1 MPPAFTQGR
10 LLKGEKMSDI
20 WSLFDKIKKT
30 EKVSGPP
37 EYIIVGL
44 GNPGKD
50 YETTRHNTGF
60 MAMDVISDKMGIHID
75 RLKFKALTAAGEL
88 GGHRVFLIK
97 PQTFMNLSGEAVFS
111 AMDFY
116 KIPLER
122 VIVIYDDTTL
132 DVGKMRIRK
141 KGSAG
146 GHNGIKSI
154 IALCGGDNFPRIK
167 IGIGK
172 KPDGWDLADWV
183 LGKYSEDDLRT
194 LSGMYENA
202 AEAAKLIMDGKID
215 DAMNKFN

>member
-1 MPPAFTQGR
+1 
-10 LLKGEKMSDI
+10 MSDI

-50 YETTRHNTGF
+50 YEKTRHNTGF
-60 MAMDVISDKMGIHID
+60 MAMDKISEKTNAKID
-75 RLKFKALTAAGEL
+75 RLKYKALTAACDF
-88 GGHRVFLIK
+88 GGHSVLLMK
-97 PQTFMNLSGEAVFS
+97 PQTFMNLSGEAVFP

-116 KIPLER
+116 KIPIEK

-154 IALCGGDNFPRIK
+154 IGLCGGDNFPRIK

-183 LGKYSEDDLRT
+183 LGKYSEEDLKT
-194 LSGMYENA
+194 LDGMYENA

>member
-1 MPPAFTQGR
+1 
-10 LLKGEKMSDI
+10 MSDI

-30 EKVSGPP
+30 ENVQGPP

-44 GNPGKD
+44 GNPGRE
-50 YETTRHNTGF
+50 YEITRHNTGF
-60 MAMDVISDKMGIHID
+60 MALDLFSDKMNTHID
-75 RLKFKALTAAGEL
+75 HLKFKALTACGEL
-88 GGHRVFLIK
+88 GGHRVLLMK
-97 PQTFMNLSGEAVFS
+97 PQTFMNLSGEAVFA

-116 KIPLER
+116 KIPLEK
-122 VIVIYDDTTL
+122 VIVVFDDTTL

-154 IALCGGDNFPRIK
+154 IANCGGDNFPRIK

-183 LGKYSEDDLRT
+183 LGKYSEDDLKT
-194 LSGMYENA
+194 LSTMYENSF
-202 AEAAKLIMDGKID
+202 EAARLIMDGKAE
-215 DAMNKFN
+215 DAMGKFN

>member
-1 MPPAFTQGR
+1 
-10 LLKGEKMSDI
+10 MSDI

-50 YETTRHNTGF
+50 YEITRHNTGF
-60 MAMDVISDKMGIHID
+60 MALDLISDKIGVHID
-75 RLKFKALTAAGEL
+75 RLKFKALTACGEI
-88 GGHRVFLIK
+88 GGHMVLLMK

-116 KIPLER
+116 KIPLEK
-122 VIVIYDDTTL
+122 VIVIFDDTTL

-154 IALCGGDNFPRIK
+154 ISCCGGDNFPRIK

-183 LGKYSEDDLRT
+183 LGKYSDEDLKT
-194 LSGMYENA
+194 LSTMYENSF
-202 AEAAKLIMDGKID
+202 EAAKLIMDGKAE
-215 DAMNKFN
+215 DAMGKFN

>member
-1 MPPAFTQGR
+1 
-10 LLKGEKMSDI
+10 MSDI

-50 YETTRHNTGF
+50 YEKTRHNTGF
-60 MAMDVISDKMGIHID
+60 MAMDKISDMAGVHID
-75 RLKFKALTAAGEL
+75 RLKYKALTSVCEF
-88 GGHRVFLIK
+88 GGKSVLLMK
-97 PQTFMNLSGEAVFS
+97 PQTYMNLSGEAVFA

-116 KIPLER
+116 KIPLDK

-132 DVGKMRIRK
+132 EVGKMRIRK

-154 IALCGGDNFPRIK
+154 IACCGGDEFPRIK
-167 IGIGK
+167 VGIGK
-172 KPDGWDLADWV
+172 KPEGWDLADWV
-183 LGKYSEDDLRT
+183 LGKYSEDDLKV
-194 LSGMYENA
+194 LEGMYEKS
-202 AEAAKLIMDGKID
+202 AEAAKLIMSGKTD
-215 DAMNKFN
+215 EAMNKFN

>member
-1 MPPAFTQGR
+1 
-10 LLKGEKMSDI
+10 MSDI

-50 YETTRHNTGF
+50 YEITRHNTGF
-60 MAMDVISDKMGIHID
+60 MAMDLLSDKLGVHID
-75 RLKFKALTAAGEL
+75 RLKFKAFTTVCEFN
-88 GGHRVFLIK
+88 GHQVLLMK
-97 PQTFMNLSGEAVFS
+97 PQTFMNLSGEAVFA

-116 KIPLER
+116 KIPLEK

-132 DVGKMRIRK
+132 EVGKMRIRK

-154 IALCGGDNFPRIK
+154 ISLCGGENFPRIK

-183 LGKYSEDDLRT
+183 LGKYSEEDLKT
-194 LSGMYENA
+194 LQGMYENSV
-202 AEAAKLIMDGKID
+202 EAAKLIMEGKAE
-215 DAMNKFN
+215 DAMGKFN

>member
-1 MPPAFTQGR
+1 
-10 LLKGEKMSDI
+10 MSDI

-50 YETTRHNTGF
+50 YEKTRHNTGF
-60 MAMDVISDKMGIHID
+60 MALDLISDKIGTHID
-75 RLKFKALTAAGEL
+75 RLKFKALTTVSEI
-88 GGHRVFLIK
+88 GGHQVLLMK
-97 PQTFMNLSGEAVFS
+97 PQTFMNLSGEAVFA

-116 KIPLER
+116 KIPLNK
-122 VIVIYDDTTL
+122 VIVVFDDTTL

-146 GHNGIKSI
+146 GHNGLKSI
-154 IALCGGDNFPRIK
+154 IACCGGDDFPRIK

-172 KPDGWDLADWV
+172 KPHPEYDLADWV
-183 LGKYSEDDLRT
+183 LSRFKSDELKLLDEVFERST
-194 LSGMYENA
+194 P
-202 AEAAKLIMDGKID
+202 AAKLIVADKID
-215 DAMNKFN
+215 EAMNKYSR

>member
-1 MPPAFTQGR
+1 
-10 LLKGEKMSDI
+10 MSDI

-44 GNPGKD
+44 GTPGKD
-50 YETTRHNTGF
+50 YEITRHNTGF
-60 MAMDVISDKMGIHID
+60 MAMDKIAEKANVKID

-88 GGHRVFLIK
+88 GGKRVFFMK
-97 PQTFMNLSGEAVFS
+97 PQTFMNLSGEAVFA

-116 KIPLER
+116 KIPLDK
-122 VIVIYDDTTL
+122 VIVIFDDTTL

-146 GHNGIKSI
+146 GHNGLKSI

-172 KPDGWDLADWV
+172 KPEGWDLADWV
-183 LGKYSEDDLRT
+183 LGKYSEEDLKT
-194 LSGMYENA
+194 LGGMYENSF
-202 AEAAKLIMDGKID
+202 EAVKLIMDGKAEE
-215 DAMNKFN
+215 AMGKFN

>member
-1 MPPAFTQGR
+1 
-10 LLKGEKMSDI
+10 MSDI

-50 YETTRHNTGF
+50 YEITRHNTGF
-60 MAMDVISDKMGIHID
+60 MALDLISDKIGVHID
-75 RLKFKALTAAGEL
+75 RLKFKALTACGEI
-88 GGHRVFLIK
+88 GGHRVLLMK

-116 KIPLER
+116 KIPLEK
-122 VIVIYDDTTL
+122 VIVIFDDTTL

-154 IALCGGDNFPRIK
+154 ISCCGGDNFPRIK

-183 LGKYSEDDLRT
+183 LGKYSDEDLKT
-194 LSGMYENA
+194 LSTMYENSF
-202 AEAAKLIMDGKID
+202 EAAKLIMDGKAE
-215 DAMNKFN
+215 DAMGKFN

>member
-1 MPPAFTQGR
+1 
-10 LLKGEKMSDI
+10 MSDI

-50 YETTRHNTGF
+50 YEKTRHNTGF
-60 MAMDVISDKMGIHID
+60 MAMDKISDMAKVHID
-75 RLKFKALTAAGEL
+75 RLKYKALTSACEF
-88 GGHRVFLIK
+88 GGKSVLLMK
-97 PQTFMNLSGEAVFS
+97 PQTYMNLSGEAVFA

-116 KIPLER
+116 KIPLEK

-132 DVGKMRIRK
+132 EVGKMRIRK

-154 IALCGGDNFPRIK
+154 IACCGGDEFPRIK

-172 KPDGWDLADWV
+172 KPEGWDLADWV
-183 LGKYSEDDLRT
+183 LGKYSEDDLKV
-194 LSGMYENA
+194 LDGMYEKS
-202 AEAAKLIMDGKID
+202 AEAAKLIMSGKTD
-215 DAMNKFN
+215 EAMNKFN

>member
-1 MPPAFTQGR
+1 MN
-10 LLKGEKMSDI
+10 DI

-30 EKVSGPP
+30 EKVSVPP

-50 YETTRHNTGF
+50 YEKTRHNTGF
-60 MAMDVISDKMGIHID
+60 MALDKFSDKIGVPID
-75 RLKFKALTAAGEL
+75 RLKFKALTTPCEMA
-88 GGHRVFLIK
+88 GHRVLLVK
-97 PQTFMNLSGEAVFS
+97 PQTFMNLSGEAVFA

-116 KIPLER
+116 KIPVEK
-122 VIVIYDDTTL
+122 VIVVYDDTTL
-132 DVGKMRIRK
+132 EVGKMRIRK

-154 IALCGGDNFPRIK
+154 IACSGGDTFPRIK

-172 KPDGWDLADWV
+172 KPEGWDLADWV
-183 LGKYSEDDLRT
+183 LGKYSEEDLKT
-194 LSGMYENA
+194 LDGMYENA
-202 AEAAKLIMDGKID
+202 FEAAKLIMDGKTE

>member
-1 MPPAFTQGR
+1 
-10 LLKGEKMSDI
+10 MSDI

-50 YETTRHNTGF
+50 YEITRHNTGF
-60 MAMDVISDKMGIHID
+60 MALDLISDKIGVHID
-75 RLKFKALTAAGEL
+75 RLKFKALTACSEI
-88 GGHRVFLIK
+88 GGHMVLLMK

-116 KIPLER
+116 KIPLEK
-122 VIVIYDDTTL
+122 VIVIFDDTTL

-154 IALCGGDNFPRIK
+154 ISCCGGDNFPRIK

-183 LGKYSEDDLRT
+183 LGKYSDEDLKT
-194 LSGMYENA
+194 LSTMYENSF
-202 AEAAKLIMDGKID
+202 EAAKLIMDGKAE
-215 DAMNKFN
+215 DAMGKFN

>member
-1 MPPAFTQGR
+1 
-10 LLKGEKMSDI
+10 MSDI

-50 YETTRHNTGF
+50 YEKTRHNTGF
-60 MAMDVISDKMGIHID
+60 MAMDKLAEKCGAKID
-75 RLKFKALTAAGEL
+75 RLKYKALTAQTNF
-88 GGHRVFLIK
+88 GGHSVLLMK
-97 PQTFMNLSGEAVFS
+97 PQTFMNLSGEAVFA

-116 KIPLER
+116 KIPIEK
-122 VIVIYDDTTL
+122 VIVIFDDTTL
-132 DVGKMRIRK
+132 EVGKMRIRK

-146 GHNGIKSI
+146 GHNGLKSI
-154 IALCGGDNFPRIK
+154 IGLCGSDAFPRVK

-183 LGKYSEDDLRT
+183 LGKYSEEDLKT
-194 LSGMYENA
+194 LDGMYENA
-202 AEAAKLIMDGKID
+202 CDAAKLIMDGKTD
-215 DAMNKFN
+215 EAMNKFN

>member
-1 MPPAFTQGR
+1 
-10 LLKGEKMSDI
+10 MSDI

-30 EKVSGPP
+30 EKISGPP

-50 YETTRHNTGF
+50 YEKTRHNTGF
-60 MAMDVISDKMGIHID
+60 MAMDKISDKANVHID
-75 RLKFKALTAAGEL
+75 RLKYKALTCACEF
-88 GGHRVFLIK
+88 GGKSVLLMK
-97 PQTFMNLSGEAVFS
+97 PQTFMNLSGESVFA

-116 KIPLER
+116 KIPLEK

-154 IALCGGDNFPRIK
+154 ISLCSGDGFPRVK

-172 KPDGWDLADWV
+172 KPEGWDLADWV
-183 LGKYSEDDLRT
+183 LGKYSEEDLKT
-194 LSGMYENA
+194 LDGMYENA
-202 AEAAKLIMDGKID
+202 AEAVKLIMAGKID
-215 DAMNKFN
+215 EAMNKFN

>member
-1 MPPAFTQGR
+1 
-10 LLKGEKMSDI
+10 MSDI

-50 YETTRHNTGF
+50 YEKTRHNTGF
-60 MAMDVISDKMGIHID
+60 MAMDKLAEKCGAKID
-75 RLKFKALTAAGEL
+75 RLKYKALTAQTNFC
-88 GGHRVFLIK
+88 GHSVLLMK
-97 PQTFMNLSGEAVFS
+97 PQTFMNLSGEAVFA

-116 KIPLER
+116 KIPIEK
-122 VIVIYDDTTL
+122 VIVIFDDTTL
-132 DVGKMRIRK
+132 EVGKMRIRK

-146 GHNGIKSI
+146 GHNGLKSI
-154 IALCGGDNFPRIK
+154 IGLCGSDAFPRVK

-183 LGKYSEDDLRT
+183 LGKYSEEDLKT
-194 LSGMYENA
+194 LDGMYENA
-202 AEAAKLIMDGKID
+202 CDAAKLIMDGKTD
-215 DAMNKFN
+215 EAMNKFN

>member
-1 MPPAFTQGR
+1 
-10 LLKGEKMSDI
+10 MSDI

-50 YETTRHNTGF
+50 YEKTRHNTGF
-60 MAMDVISDKMGIHID
+60 MAMDKLAEKCGAKID
-75 RLKFKALTAAGEL
+75 RLKYKALTAQTNFC
-88 GGHRVFLIK
+88 GHSVLLMK
-97 PQTFMNLSGEAVFS
+97 PQTFMNLSGEAVFA

-116 KIPLER
+116 KIPIEK
-122 VIVIYDDTTL
+122 VIVIFDATTL
-132 DVGKMRIRK
+132 EVGKMRIRK

-146 GHNGIKSI
+146 GHNGLKSI
-154 IALCGGDNFPRIK
+154 IGLCGSDAFPRIK

-183 LGKYSEDDLRT
+183 LGKYSEEDLKT
-194 LSGMYENA
+194 LDGMYENA
-202 AEAAKLIMDGKID
+202 CDAAKLIMGGNTDE
-215 DAMNKFN
+215 AMNKFN

>member
-1 MPPAFTQGR
+1 
-10 LLKGEKMSDI
+10 MSDI

-44 GNPGKD
+44 GNPGKE
-50 YETTRHNTGF
+50 YEITRHNTGF
-60 MAMDVISDKMGIHID
+60 MAMDKISDKIGVKID
-75 RLKFKALTAAGEL
+75 RLKYKALTAVGEIAGHSVL
-88 GGHRVFLIK
+88 LMK
-97 PQTFMNLSGEAVFS
+97 PQTYMNLSGESVFA

-116 KIPLER
+116 KIPLDK

-132 DVGKMRIRK
+132 EVGKMRIRK

-154 IALCGGDNFPRIK
+154 IGLCGGDTFPRVK

-183 LGKYSEDDLRT
+183 LGKYSEEDLKT
-194 LSGMYENA
+194 LEGMYENA
-202 AEAAKLIMDGKID
+202 FEAAKLIITGKTD
-215 DAMNKFN
+215 EAMNKFN

>member
-1 MPPAFTQGR
+1 
-10 LLKGEKMSDI
+10 MSDI

-50 YETTRHNTGF
+50 YEKTRHNTGF
-60 MAMDVISDKMGIHID
+60 MAMDKISDMAGVHID
-75 RLKFKALTAAGEL
+75 RLKYKALTSVCEF
-88 GGHRVFLIK
+88 GGKSVLLMK
-97 PQTFMNLSGEAVFS
+97 PQTYMNLSGEAVFA

-116 KIPLER
+116 KIPLDK

-132 DVGKMRIRK
+132 EVGKMRIRK

-154 IALCGGDNFPRIK
+154 IACCGGDEFPRIK
-167 IGIGK
+167 VGIGK
-172 KPDGWDLADWV
+172 KPEGWDLADWV
-183 LGKYSEDDLRT
+183 LGKYSEDDLKV
-194 LSGMYENA
+194 LEGMYEKS
-202 AEAAKLIMDGKID
+202 AEAAKLIMAGKTD
-215 DAMNKFN
+215 EAMNKFN

>member
-1 MPPAFTQGR
+1 
-10 LLKGEKMSDI
+10 MSDI

-30 EKVSGPP
+30 ENVQGPP

-44 GNPGKD
+44 GNPGKE
-50 YETTRHNTGF
+50 YEITRHNTGF
-60 MAMDVISDKMGIHID
+60 MALDLFSDKMNTHID
-75 RLKFKALTAAGEL
+75 RLKFKALTACGEL
-88 GGHRVFLIK
+88 GGHRVLLMK
-97 PQTFMNLSGEAVFS
+97 PQTFMNLSGEAVFA

-122 VIVIYDDTTL
+122 VIVVFDDTTL

-154 IALCGGDNFPRIK
+154 IANCGGDNFPRIK

-172 KPDGWDLADWV
+172 KSDGWDLADWV
-183 LGKYSEDDLRT
+183 LGKYSEDDLKT
-194 LSGMYENA
+194 LSTMYENSF
-202 AEAAKLIMDGKID
+202 EAAKLIMDGKAE
-215 DAMNKFN
+215 DAMGKFN

>member
-1 MPPAFTQGR
+1 
-10 LLKGEKMSDI
+10 MSDI

-50 YETTRHNTGF
+50 YEKTRHNTGF
-60 MAMDVISDKMGIHID
+60 MAMDKLAEKCGAKID
-75 RLKFKALTAAGEL
+75 RLKYKALTAQTNFC
-88 GGHRVFLIK
+88 GHSVLLMK
-97 PQTFMNLSGEAVFS
+97 PQTFMNLSGEAVFA

-116 KIPLER
+116 KIPIEK
-122 VIVIYDDTTL
+122 VIVIFDDTTL
-132 DVGKMRIRK
+132 EVGKMRIRK

-146 GHNGIKSI
+146 GHNGLKSI
-154 IALCGGDNFPRIK
+154 IGLCGSDAFPRIK

-183 LGKYSEDDLRT
+183 LGKYSEEDLKA
-194 LSGMYENA
+194 LAGMYENA
-202 AEAAKLIMDGKID
+202 CDAAKLIMDGKTD
-215 DAMNKFN
+215 EAMNKCN

>member
-1 MPPAFTQGR
+1 MN
-10 LLKGEKMSDI
+10 DI

-50 YETTRHNTGF
+50 YEKTRHNTGF
-60 MAMDVISDKMGIHID
+60 MAMDKISDKANVHID
-75 RLKFKALTAAGEL
+75 RLKYKALTCACEF
-88 GGHRVFLIK
+88 GGKSVLLMK
-97 PQTFMNLSGEAVFS
+97 PQTFMNLSGESVFA

-116 KIPLER
+116 KIPLDH
-122 VIVIYDDTTL
+122 VIVVFDDTTL

-146 GHNGIKSI
+146 GHNGLKSI
-154 IALCGGDNFPRIK
+154 IANCGGDDFPRIK

-172 KPDGWDLADWV
+172 KPEGWDLADWV
-183 LGKYSEDDLRT
+183 LGKYSEEDLKT
-194 LSGMYENA
+194 LDGMYENA
-202 AEAAKLIMDGKID
+202 CDAAKLIMDGKTD
-215 DAMNKFN
+215 EAMNKFN